1 MRFFQFLE
9 LGLWHIADLNAYDHI
24 LFIVVACVMFHIR
37 EWKKVLILITAFTL
51 GHSLT
56 LALAVSKW
64 IQIDKDFVEL
74 LIPITILLTAIWNI
88 LPFGKNQNEN
98 KAWFSFNYLIVL
110 FFGLI
115 HGLGFSNYLGML
127 LGRNESM
134 VAPLLGFNIGVELGQ
149 LLIVFIFMLIS
160 FVFLELLKVKMKHW
174 TFTVSTFAILVSLYL
189 ISQTDFIAQ

>member
-9 LGLWHIADLNAYDHI
+9 LGLWHIADLNGYDHI
-24 LFIVVACVMFHIR
+24 LFIIVACVMFHIR
-37 EWKKVLILITAFTL
+37 EWKKILVLITAFTL

-56 LALAVSKW
+56 LALAVLKW
-64 IQIDKDFVEL
+64 IQIDTNFVEL

-88 LPFGKNQNEN
+88 LPFGKKQDEN
-98 KAWFSFNYLIVL
+98 KGWFSFNYLIVL

-127 LGRNESM
+127 LARNESP
-134 VAPLLGFNIGVELGQ
+134 VIPLLGFNIGVELCQ

-174 TFTVSTFAILVSLYL
+174 TFSVSVFAILVSLYL
-189 ISQTDFIAQ
+189 ISQTDFISQ